1 MTLIETVVTETT
13 VRMRY
18 ADNADASKAMN
29 WIDFQVPIDK
39 PTLPPE
45 RELDDPELQF
55 LAEIRQAALRYARD
69 VITSETQRLA
79 SLAGRIR

>member
-39 PTLPPE
+39 LTLLLKWNLVIRNSNFLRKSGKRPFGT
-45 RELDDPELQF
+45 REM
-55 LAEIRQAALRYARD
+55 
-69 VITSETQRLA
+69 
-79 SLAGRIR
+79 